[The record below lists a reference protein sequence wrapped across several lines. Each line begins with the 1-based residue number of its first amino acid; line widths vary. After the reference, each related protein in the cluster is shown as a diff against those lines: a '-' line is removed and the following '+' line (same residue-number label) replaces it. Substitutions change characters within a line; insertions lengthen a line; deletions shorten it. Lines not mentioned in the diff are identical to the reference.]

1 MPLKGQCHEI
11 NVDSYSTKKGLHFA
25 FLLNVLG
32 QIFLTHRNVFY
43 TKVRITQR
51 NLDNNRKYFNQL
63 ASGPGMFELCRERE
77 NRRSKISLDC
87 PFKEINVEYIF
98 LGVFTK
104 KRKEK

>member
-51 NLDNNRKYFNQL
+51 NLANNRKYFNRL
-63 ASGPGMFELCRERE
+63 ASGPGMFELWRERKPEVE
-77 NRRSKISLDC
+77 NFVGLSL
-87 PFKEINVEYIF
+87 
-98 LGVFTK
+98 
-104 KRKEK
+104 